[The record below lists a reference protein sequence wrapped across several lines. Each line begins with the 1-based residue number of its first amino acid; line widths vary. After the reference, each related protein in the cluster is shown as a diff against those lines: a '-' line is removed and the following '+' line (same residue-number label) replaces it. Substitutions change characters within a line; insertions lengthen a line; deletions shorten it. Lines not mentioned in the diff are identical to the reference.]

1 MSWKYFLGASILAT
15 GLLIKV
21 GAPLVPLV
29 LGISMAAFCNWLLQ
43 RRSAAKR

>member
-29 LGISMAAFCNWLLQ
+29 LGISMAAFCNWQLH

>member
-1 MSWKYFLGASILAT
+1 MSWKFFGGASILVT

-21 GAPLVPLV
+21 GALLVPIA
-29 LGISMAAFCNWLLQ
+29 LGISMAAFCNWLLH